1 VQSFD
6 FLSIKL
12 RISGA
17 IAMGLPIQRPAQ
29 GLRKSNVVSFTPGAP
44 ATNATLQ
51 GWKEIAGELD
61 RSVRTVQRWE
71 QKLGLPVHKLGDGA
85 GSPVFAFKD
94 ELRSWLRVKAD
105 GGKKTEIDATVEL
118 LNQDEPSFGRGRK
131 NSGSQATPSEPEI
144 IKSLNAFFALKG
156 ANNSAP
162 LCNHCQAPTRLLVG
176 HFWLYGTEKTWQV
189 SVPFCPNC
197 DSDLRAMLPQAPVR
211 LT

>member
-1 VQSFD
+1 MQE
-6 FLSIKL
+6 L
-12 RISGA
+12 RA
-17 IAMGLPIQRPAQ
+17 FAMGLPIQNPTQ
-29 GLRKSNVVSFTPGAP
+29 SSRKSNVIGFNPGTSVARV
-44 ATNATLQ
+44 TLQ
-51 GWKEIAGELD
+51 GWKEIAAEFD

-71 QKLGLPVHKLGDGA
+71 LKLGLPVHKLGGGP

-105 GGKKTEIDATVEL
+105 EGTKTKASAFSKSASY
-118 LNQDEPSFGRGRK
+118 QDQLSFERRRAALAKGTEK
-131 NSGSQATPSEPEI
+131 LSSQTTPSEPEI

-156 ANNSAP
+156 SNSSAP
-162 LCNHCQAPTRLLVG
+162 SCNQCNVPTRLLVG

-197 DSDLRAMLPQAPVR
+197 DSDLRAMLPQSPER